1 MVFGSKQYLKS
12 ELDQKWGAG
21 RWIPLP
27 TFDHVQ
33 ASGKHRRIDNGL
45 ASGHNEATAYSEAL
59 ESCNAFQP
67 GFTAKL
73 FYQEMV
79 SAGVPRDVIRGVV
92 IESRGEDMPD
102 AYRWLPVAESD
113 QCLNIVAAYDA
124 ENRVWT
130 YQEIFGML
138 FGLSSSVINFNP
150 WSVFLEALSRRWLFL
165 PVSMFYDD
173 SRIIDVNCAR
183 GRGQR
188 YLQALFRLIGAPL
201 AEEKSEKLSCDG
213 DFLGLVHDTQCALTD
228 GWMTFKPRERI
239 TSTLQSIIAKCL
251 EDDWCEPSDANK
263 IRGIK
268 NFASCG
274 QFGQI
279 GRVGLGPLAVRQYA
293 DRPPWHL
300 SRKLWRALEF
310 LECLEK
316 IAVPRPYYLFKPWI
330 PPLIIASDGRVD
342 DNAPPSAGVCVFD
355 PVPNGRLA
363 WWMVLCPELIARW
376 ESRHSIM
383 EVESVPVVT
392 LMLSQPQL
400 FLGRDVVWFIDNVA
414 ALSAF
419 VKGGSDAV
427 DLDRSACV
435 ASLVM
440 GRLCTR
446 VWFEYIESHSNWSDG
461 ISRLLSA
468 DPFCAKHSFA
478 LRQAFV
484 PYWPWTVPVGEL
496 VSKLDTV
503 VGAALEVV

>member
-183 GRGQR
+183 ERGQR

-213 DFLGLVHDTQCALTD
+213 DFLELAHDTQCALTD
-228 GWMTFKPRERI
+228 GWMSFKPRECI

-251 EDDWCEPSDANK
+251 EDDWCEPSDANE
-263 IRGIK
+263 IRGIV

-274 QFGQI
+274 QFGRI

-300 SRKLWRALEF
+300 SKKR
-310 LECLEK
+310 
-316 IAVPRPYYLFKPWI
+316 VPRKD
-330 PPLIIASDGRVD
+330 S
-342 DNAPPSAGVCVFD
+342 SA
-355 PVPNGRLA
+355 
-363 WWMVLCPELIARW
+363 
-376 ESRHSIM
+376 
-383 EVESVPVVT
+383 
-392 LMLSQPQL
+392 
-400 FLGRDVVWFIDNVA
+400 
-414 ALSAF
+414 
-419 VKGGSDAV
+419 
-427 DLDRSACV
+427 
-435 ASLVM
+435 
-440 GRLCTR
+440 
-446 VWFEYIESHSNWSDG
+446 
-461 ISRLLSA
+461 
-468 DPFCAKHSFA
+468 
-478 LRQAFV
+478 
-484 PYWPWTVPVGEL
+484 
-496 VSKLDTV
+496 
-503 VGAALEVV
+503 